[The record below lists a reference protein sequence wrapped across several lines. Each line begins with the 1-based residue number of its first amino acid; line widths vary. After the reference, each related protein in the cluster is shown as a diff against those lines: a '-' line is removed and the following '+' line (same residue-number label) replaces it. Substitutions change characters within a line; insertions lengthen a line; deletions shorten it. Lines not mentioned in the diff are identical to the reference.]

1 MKKTNSIGVTGLKI
15 TAKMHLFII
24 ISCVIIALG
33 MAVGTVCH
41 FVSNGFFNYS
51 GDYESY
57 KSITVNY
64 EDIDFSGS
72 GKKPVELIGDI
83 CAKAFKDQG
92 ISDHEVGAG
101 DTNTGGFIE
110 YKFLFGTSDE
120 KLEAAVDAINAEIK
134 AEVVDAG
141 GMQFSY
147 ASKHT
152 SQAVLGGGVAI
163 TRAAITVATIAVFH
177 FIYFVVRYKLTMAL
191 GALVADVHN
200 LALFL
205 SLAALLRVPV
215 SSSIAVY
222 AVLAVLATVIGTCFL
237 FDRMRKNLKD
247 ETLKKLNAQE
257 FADRAAN
264 ESFKLNL
271 IMPACLAALSVV
283 LFVLLSISSLSPL
296 AILAP
301 VACALV
307 AFVVCA
313 YGTVFFTPAVYSGFK
328 ALGDNMKSANDK
340 KSK

>member
-1 MKKTNSIGVTGLKI
+1 MKTNSMGVTNLKI
-15 TAKMHLFII
+15 SAKMHLFII

-41 FVSNGFFNYS
+41 FVSNGFYNYS

-57 KSITVNY
+57 KSVTVNY

-72 GKKPVELIGDI
+72 GKKPVELISDI
-83 CAKAFKDQG
+83 CAQAFKNQG
-92 ISDHEVGAG
+92 ISDHVVGAG

-110 YKFLFGTSDE
+110 YKFLYGTSDE
-120 KLEAAVDAINAEIK
+120 KLAAAVDAINAEIK
-134 AEVVDAG
+134 NEVVDAG

-147 ASKHT
+147 ASRHT
-152 SQAVLGGGVAI
+152 SEALLGGGVAL
-163 TRAAITVATIAVFH
+163 TRASITIATIIVFH
-177 FIYFVVRYKLTMAL
+177 FLYFVVRYKLTMAL

-205 SLAALLRVPV
+205 SLTALLRVPTA
-215 SSSIAVY
+215 SSIAVY
-222 AVLAVLATVIGTCFL
+222 AVITVLATVVGTCFL
-237 FDRMRKNLKD
+237 FDRMRKSLKD
-247 ETLKKLNAQE
+247 ESVKKLAARE
-257 FADRAAN
+257 FADKAAN
-264 ESFKLNL
+264 ESLKLNL

-307 AFVVCA
+307 AFAVCA
-313 YGTVFFTPAVYSGFK
+313 YGTALFAPAVYSGFK
-328 ALGDNMKSANDK
+328 ALGDKMKSNTDK

>member
-83 CAKAFKDQG
+83 CTKAFKDQG
-92 ISDHEVGAG
+92 ISDHAVGAG

-120 KLEAAVDAINAEIK
+120 KLETAVDAINAEIK

-247 ETLKKLNAQE
+247 ETLKKLN
-257 FADRAAN
+257 
-264 ESFKLNL
+264 L

-301 VACALV
+301 VACALA